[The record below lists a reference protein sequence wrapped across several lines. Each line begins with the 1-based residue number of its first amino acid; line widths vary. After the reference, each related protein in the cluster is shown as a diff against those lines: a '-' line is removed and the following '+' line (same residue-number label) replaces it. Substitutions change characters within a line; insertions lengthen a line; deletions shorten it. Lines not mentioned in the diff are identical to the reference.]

1 MTTKIEQGFVSGF
14 GGVSVE
20 GIPEAVGHLKTVLQ

>member
-14 GGVSVE
+14 GGVAVAGFLDVE
-20 GIPEAVGHLKTVLQ
+20 LQPKTVLQ